1 MSPNAGSPSAVVVG
15 AGVIGLTT
23 AVLMAERG
31 YDVRVLAA
39 QAPLQTTSVVA
50 SAMVGPNLFPEGTPP
65 FEWERRGREVF
76 TRLAEEAGSGVTL
89 CWGTLVAR
97 QPPPFPMT
105 LDGRPIDTVDG
116 GSLPEGFGWGFRTVT
131 PVVDMRAYLR
141 YLVARLDAAGG
152 RVEIRRL
159 SSLAEAAEDAPV
171 VMNCSGLGARDLT
184 GVAVRP
190 VRGQHVVVAN
200 PGIEEFF
207 MESPF
212 GSHWISFWPHGDRV
226 VLGSTATRD
235 DSDTTPREQEVHE
248 IVARC
253 AQIDP
258 RFADASVLEVQVGL
272 RPEREEGVHLAV
284 QELAGSTYVHNVGH
298 GGSGVSQS
306 WGTAEAA
313 LTLLDDA
320 LAPS

>member
-1 MSPNAGSPSAVVVG
+1 MSSNAGSSSAVVVG

-31 YDVRVLAA
+31 YDVRVVAA

-50 SAMVGPNLFPEGTPP
+50 SAMVGPNLFPEATPP
-65 FEWERRGREVF
+65 FEWERRGREAF
-76 TRLAEEAGSGVTL
+76 TRLAEETGSGVTL
-89 CWGTLVAR
+89 RRGALVAR

-105 LDGRPIDTVDG
+105 LDGRPIDTVDD

-141 YLVARLDAAGG
+141 FLLARLDAAGG

-159 SSLAEAAEDAPV
+159 SSLTEAAREAPV
-171 VMNCSGLGARDLT
+171 VMNCSGLGARELA

-212 GSHWISFWPHGDRV
+212 GPSWISFWPHGDRV
-226 VLGSTATRD
+226 VLGSTAARD
-235 DSDTTPREQEVHE
+235 DSDTAPREQEVHE

-253 AQIDP
+253 AQVDP

-284 QELAGSTYVHNVGH
+284 QEVAGSTCVHNVGH

-306 WGTAEAA
+306 WGTVEAA
-313 LTLLDDA
+313 LELLDDA
-320 LAPS
+320 LASR